1 MKFSIMIFDRS
12 KRKKGMDSFEI
23 FQSMRDFFFLLR
35 GGVYSVENFV
45 RQFICPLSLLD
56 REVGLIAE

>member
-1 MKFSIMIFDRS
+1 MKFSTMIFDRS

-35 GGVYSVENFV
+35 GLFGGKFCSAIYLPVE
-45 RQFICPLSLLD
+45 FIGP
-56 REVGLIAE
+56 